1 MAPAIRVQNARTD
14 QELQVETVQPGKLL
28 GDWHQCPWTFY
39 NHLFRFGV
47 CCLFIVNSATTTIN
61 ENCTYIQNPNF
72 PASYASSTALTFTVA
87 KCATGLLYFAFFEDS
102 IKTFSFR
109 CLLIAN
115 WFWILPSWRT
125 NINAGNW
132 ILRGYFS
139 NYRNQNCIRRE
150 GILKNHWFQSTA
162 GLTYPVICGIN
173 QGEHGK
179 KA

>member
-87 KCATGLLYFAFFEDS
+87 KCATGSLLCFFLRTQLWHSALDVCSLRIDFESFHLGGPTSTLETGSCEDTFQITV
-102 IKTFSFR
+102 IK
-109 CLLIAN
+109 IA
-115 WFWILPSWRT
+115 
-125 NINAGNW
+125 
-132 ILRGYFS
+132 
-139 NYRNQNCIRRE
+139 
-150 GILKNHWFQSTA
+150 
-162 GLTYPVICGIN
+162 
-173 QGEHGK
+173 
-179 KA
+179 